1 MPLTQRVTPLD
12 LIAVANELDT
22 EANLLPPSQIEH
34 STNLKNI
41 AIMLE
46 SYQLKVITKIHHS
59 VVSLSLSPSA
69 APCAPS
75 RDPRSLLCVN
85 GCLTDVR
92 RDCTGATEEQR

>member
-1 MPLTQRVTPLD
+1 MQRVTPLD
-12 LIAVANELDT
+12 LIAVANELEN

-59 VVSLSLSPSA
+59 VVSLAFVLSPHF
-69 APCAPS
+69 S
-75 RDPRSLLCVN
+75 RLVNAFLLSCLCWVTNSCVKSHSLLC
-85 GCLTDVR
+85 
-92 RDCTGATEEQR
+92 CTTH